1 MNTLK
6 EGVCAH
12 CLLIEIIRQL
22 AKKKKKEKTIYI
34 TEKMI

>member
-22 AKKKKKEKTIYI
+22 AKKKKKKKQFTSL
-34 TEKMI
+34 KR